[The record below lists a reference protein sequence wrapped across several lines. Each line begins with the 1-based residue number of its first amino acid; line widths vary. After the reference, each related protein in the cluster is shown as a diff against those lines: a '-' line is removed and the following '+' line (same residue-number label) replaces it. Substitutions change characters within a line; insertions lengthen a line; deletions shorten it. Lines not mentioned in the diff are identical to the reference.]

1 MKKRIVVI
9 GSGFGG
15 LSVAIRLQAAGFQ
28 VTIIEKRDQVGGC
41 ASQIED
47 TGYTFDTGPSLITA
61 PSLFK
66 ELFEIAGR
74 NFDSYVTL
82 IPLDPFYRVFFENPD
97 PDIGKKF
104 TQVDYTGNPEQMKNE
119 LEKLEVGSGKN
130 YDAYFKKIGKIYEV
144 AYKKLGAKP
153 FLTFGDFVSLLP
165 DMFRLDAMRSVS
177 SNAKSFFKTDLLQR
191 MYSFHPLYM
200 GTNPHHAPG
209 AVSFI
214 PYLEREEGV
223 WYAKGGMYSV
233 VKALA
238 KLFQELGGE
247 VITGEKITRIE
258 TAGKIAT
265 HIIGRS
271 KTYACDLV
279 ISNAD
284 IINTLLMM
292 SSVDEKAV
300 KKFKKAHY
308 SMSLYMLYLGVKK
321 QYHDKLA
328 HHTLILSSQYEEL
341 LKEIYQKKVIPSS
354 LSLYLHIP
362 TITDP
367 TMAPEGCESLYVLVP
382 MPHLGSGI
390 EWTNDL
396 SNTIRDRVIDY
407 LENTLGLDDL
417 RSSIEVEH
425 RFIPTSFENDLG
437 TYLGAAFST
446 ELSLLQSTYFRQH
459 NRSDE
464 IDNLYFVGSGTH
476 PGPGVPGV
484 LKSAECTASLV
495 LRDTI

>member
-15 LSVAIRLQAAGFQ
+15 LGVAIRLQAAGFQ
-28 VTIIEKRDQVGGC
+28 VTIIEKREHVGGC
-41 ASQIED
+41 ASQIKD
-47 TGYTFDTGPSLITA
+47 AGYTFDTGPSLITA
-61 PSLFK
+61 PALFK

-74 NFDSYVTL
+74 QIDSYLTL
-82 IPLDPFYRVFFENPD
+82 IPLDPYYRIFFENSNTNSEN
-97 PDIGKKF
+97 KF
-104 TQVDYTGNPEQMKNE
+104 THINYNGNREQMRSE
-119 LEKLEVGSGKN
+119 LERLEVGSGEN
-130 YDAYFKKIGKIYEV
+130 YDAYFKKIEKIYEV

-153 FLTFGDFVSLLP
+153 FLTFGGFVSVLP
-165 DMFRLDAMRSVS
+165 DMFRLDAVRSVS
-177 SNAKSFFKTDLLQR
+177 SLASTFFKSPLAQR
-191 MYSFHPLYM
+191 LYSFHPLYM

-214 PYLEREEGV
+214 PYLERAEGV
-223 WYAKGGMYSV
+223 WYTTGGMYSV
-233 VKALA
+233 VNALA

-247 VITGEKITRIE
+247 IVTGEKITKIE
-258 TAGKIAT
+258 TSGKIIT
-265 HIIGRS
+265 HVTSQS

-279 ISNAD
+279 VSNAD

-300 KKFKKAHY
+300 KKLKKANY
-308 SMSLYMLYLGVKK
+308 SMSVYMLYLGVKK

-362 TITDP
+362 TVTDR
-367 TMAPEGCESLYVLVP
+367 TMAPEGCESLSILVP

-390 EWTNDL
+390 EWTTDL
-396 SNTIRDRVIDY
+396 SNLIRERVVDY
-407 LENTLGLDDL
+407 LENRLGLDDL
-417 RSSIEVEH
+417 SASIAVEH
-425 RFIPTSFENDLG
+425 RFIPTDFENELG
-437 TYLGAAFST
+437 SYLGAAFST

-464 IDNLYFVGSGTH
+464 IDNLYFVGAGTH